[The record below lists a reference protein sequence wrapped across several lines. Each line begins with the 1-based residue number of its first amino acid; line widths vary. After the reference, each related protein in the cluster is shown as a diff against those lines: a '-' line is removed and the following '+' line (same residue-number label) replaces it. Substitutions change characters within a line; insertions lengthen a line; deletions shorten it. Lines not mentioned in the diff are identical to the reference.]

1 MAQKATKAL
10 AAANTKR
17 LNQTLLLTLVTHGTY
32 WLLRALIYHRT
43 FTKRSLLLYLILAT
57 PQLFL
62 NFVFERQSR
71 PTVLVD
77 GTIKRAGED
86 LDAKGLTEYMW
97 DITYWT
103 YGNLVL
109 VGLLGDWAWSFW
121 AVVPLYGAYAAWTTY
136 SGMRGGY
143 TDAAGVPQPGAATSK
158 RQAKMEKR
166 GGQRM
171 QYR

>member
-17 LNQTLLLTLVTHGTY
+17 LNQTALLTFLFHAFY
-32 WLLRALIYHRT
+32 WLLRVLVYRST
-43 FTKRSLLLYLILAT
+43 FTKKSLLLYLLLAS
-57 PQLFL
+57 PQLFV

-71 PTVLVD
+71 PTLLPD

-103 YGNLVL
+103 YGNLAL
-109 VGLLGDWAWSFW
+109 VALLGDWAWIFYV
-121 AVVPLYGAYAAWTTY
+121 VVPAYSVYLAWTTY
-136 SGMRGGY
+136 TGMRGGY
-143 TDAAGVPQPGAATSK
+143 TDAAGVPQPGAASK
-158 RQAKMEKR
+158 RQQKMEKR